1 MHEEKNNHSFYCVCL
16 FFIVLTLLASCGIA
30 TIFTFGPGTV
40 FTDGNTNG
48 DEVALSLSVDDD
60 LGNLSLIDPGS
71 GPSLM
76 LFYTITDSENPQNFK
91 TAFSTNYKRN
101 FSGVQITTDE
111 VLSVNDIT
119 LYRFSDNLG
128 TTFRGPEYIASA
140 NTPTSPDFN
149 CTLTKTT
156 VLGST
161 ISMDLVFDV
170 GSYTIHNSP
179 KLYRYNG
186 QPFETDITEIRNSS
200 FPDYYIGDTQSNMY
214 LHIYGAVNVSKGSFN
229 NIYWTE
235 LENLGYIT
243 L

>member
-1 MHEEKNNHSFYCVCL
+1 MKRRIPILSAASV
-16 FFIVLTLLASCGIA
+16 FFIVLILLVSCGIA
-30 TIFTFGPGTV
+30 TIFTFGSGTV
-40 FTDGNTNG
+40 FTDGDTNG
-48 DEVALSLSVDDD
+48 DKVGLSLDVDDS
-60 LGNLSLIDPGS
+60 LGTLSLIDSGS

-91 TAFSTNYKRN
+91 TAFNTTYKRDFN
-101 FSGVQITTDE
+101 GVQITSDA

-119 LYRFSDNLG
+119 LYRFSDILG
-128 TTFRGPEYIASA
+128 NTFQGPEYIATASS
-140 NTPTSPDFN
+140 PTSPDFN

-156 VLGST
+156 VSGT
-161 ISMDLVFDV
+161 TVSMDLVFDV

-186 QPFETDITEIRNSS
+186 KPFETASTEIRNSS
-200 FPDYYIGDTQSNMY
+200 FPDYFIGDTETNMY

-229 NIYWTE
+229 NIYWTD
-235 LENLGYIT
+235 LVHLGYIT